1 MQSISETV
9 FSDLVSQDLEQKPHS
24 AGSLRNCE
32 QASCLNFS
40 LESHKEQQ
48 TLKAQIIPTIDLL
61 NFKSAIPQFV
71 SCLFFNIYFYLFI
84 WLHWV
89 LVVACGI
96 QFPEQGL
103 NPGPLHWELRVL
115 ATGDYLLISLAYPVC
130 RGGGSMFGIVYQHLG
145 CARQGKVSVPA
156 ATDSDHHLP
165 FAFQFF
171 ARRCQFSQRGID
183 SYSQLTSHQVF
194 L

>member
-1 MQSISETV
+1 
-9 FSDLVSQDLEQKPHS
+9 
-24 AGSLRNCE
+24 
-32 QASCLNFS
+32 
-40 LESHKEQQ
+40 
-48 TLKAQIIPTIDLL
+48 
-61 NFKSAIPQFV
+61 
-71 SCLFFNIYFYLFI
+71 
-84 WLHWV
+84 
-89 LVVACGI
+89 
-96 QFPEQGL
+96 
-103 NPGPLHWELRVL
+103 
-115 ATGDYLLISLAYPVC
+115 
-130 RGGGSMFGIVYQHLG
+130 MFGIVYQHLG